1 MEPEQLAEKAAT
13 LRAIYEQRYA
23 FPEWTVQEL
32 GRGNLVKHAETVTVY
47 YPKGSNLE
55 DVIRLVRE
63 REPVNI
69 GMRRRYNKEKLKEK
83 FGYETGAYGNS
94 TVEKLMPNIA
104 MYCKTPMSND
114 DGVSFR
120 EVHVINVIGF
130 AFDRQVQPDYQY
142 FLSDD
147 EGKREELVEKMSHMW
162 EYVYFCAKEKNL
174 KRIYLAQVGGGAFA
188 FLLGGNFSYDSLRTE
203 SLEPVKARYPEIET
217 LELPR
222 IPDWVF
228 TPEGQEHA
236 ETSLLVNAWDPWS
249 MVGNGNAGDS
259 SLDGFF
265 GRSTAMAVLCWPFTN
280 PNLRLIDRYQPI
292 PPSTS
297 PESNT

>member
-13 LRAIYEQRYA
+13 LRAIYEPRYA
-23 FPEWTVQEL
+23 FPEWTVHEL
-32 GRGNLVKHAETVTVY
+32 GNGNLMKHAEMVTVY
-47 YPKGSNLE
+47 YPKGSNLQ

-69 GMRRRYNKEKLKEK
+69 GMRRRYNKEKLKEE
-83 FGYETGAYGNS
+83 FGYATGAYGNS

-114 DGVSFR
+114 GVSFR

-130 AFDRQVQPDYQY
+130 AFDRQLQPDYQY
-142 FLSDD
+142 FFSDD
-147 EGKREELVEKMSHMW
+147 EGKREELVEKMRHMW
-162 EYVYFCAKEKNL
+162 EYVFFCAKEKNL
-174 KRIYLAQVGGGAFA
+174 KRVYLAQVGGGAFA

-222 IPDWVF
+222 IPDFKKSVAAKVSRPHPG
-228 TPEGQEHA
+228 TGTVA
-236 ETSLLVNAWDPWS
+236 RVRVIRIKNTSISRPHCLKSFIKDFHELVDLFLGVVECA
-249 MVGNGNAGDS
+249 
-259 SLDGFF
+259 
-265 GRSTAMAVLCWPFTN
+265 
-280 PNLRLIDRYQPI
+280 
-292 PPSTS
+292 
-297 PESNT
+297 